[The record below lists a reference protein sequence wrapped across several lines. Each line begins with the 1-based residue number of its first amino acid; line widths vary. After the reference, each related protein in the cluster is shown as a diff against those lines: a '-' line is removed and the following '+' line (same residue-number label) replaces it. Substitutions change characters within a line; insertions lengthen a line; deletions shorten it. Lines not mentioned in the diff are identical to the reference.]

1 MRYYQE
7 LTLLPSFDIPLSFV
21 WSKVYQQLHLGLVQ
35 MQDENGGVPYGVS
48 FPQYRYNNGKGAI
61 GEKLRIFARSE
72 EELVA
77 LGIKRWLERMVD
89 YVHVTGVREVPE
101 RIEGYAVYQRMR
113 QENNAEQKARRYL
126 MRHQGQEIR
135 YEEVVAMFSK
145 KKRQT
150 CNLPY
155 IQQKSLTNHNP
166 FRLHIE
172 KKLYQGPV
180 YDGFG
185 TYGLSDTSTVPEF

>member
-7 LTLLPSFDIPLSFV
+7 LTLLPSFDIPLSFI
-21 WSKVYQQLHLGLVQ
+21 WSKAYQQIHLGLVE
-35 MQDENGGVPYGVS
+35 MQDENGVVPYGVS
-48 FPQYRYNNGKGAI
+48 FPQYQYNNGKSAI

-72 EELVA
+72 EELMA
-77 LGIKRWLERMVD
+77 LGIKRWLDRMVD
-89 YVHVTGVREVPE
+89 YVHVTGVREVPGKV
-101 RIEGYAVYQRMR
+101 EGYAVYQRMR

-126 MRHQGQEIR
+126 MRHQNQEIT
-135 YEEVVAMFSK
+135 YEAAVSMFSQ
-145 KKRQT
+145 KKRQI
-150 CNLPY
+150 CDLPY

-166 FRLHIE
+166 FRLYIE
-172 KKLYQGPV
+172 KKLYKGPV